1 MRLFRT
7 AVCIVFV
14 AVTVLFGFLHIK
26 DKITSDSSVPVI
38 TVDNELTEVSVKVTD
53 EGLLEGV
60 TAYDEK
66 DKDLTDKIII
76 ESVSKFTEYGVCRV
90 TYAVCDSDNHV
101 ATATKKI
108 KYTDYKSPQFYA
120 NESLC
125 FSDKQNIDLSG
136 IIGVNDCIDGD
147 ISDNLILTTQNL
159 TPREAGEYSV
169 QATVTNGRGDTA
181 TLDIPIIVES
191 KEAGA
196 PDIKLSEYIV
206 YTDLNKKINPQK
218 YISEVLDENGEK
230 TDADVSVKSSVNYSK
245 AGVYTVDFYANGNNG
260 SKGHTFMTVVVGGD
274 KNEQK

>member
-1 MRLFRT
+1 MRLFRI
-7 AVCIVFV
+7 AVCIAFV

-26 DKITSDSSVPVI
+26 DKITSDLSVPVI
-38 TVDNELTEVSVKVTD
+38 TVDSELTEVSVNVTD

-76 ESVSKFTEYGVCRV
+76 ESVSKFTEYGVCKV

-108 KYTDYKSPQFYA
+108 KYTNYKSPQFYA
-120 NESLC
+120 NDSLC
-125 FSDKQNIDLSG
+125 FSDRQAIDLSG

-147 ISDNLILTTQNL
+147 ISDNMILTTQNL

-181 TLDIPIIVES
+181 TLDIPIIIETKSVE
-191 KEAGA
+191 A

-206 YTDLNKKINPQK
+206 YTDINKRINTQK
-218 YISEVLDENGEK
+218 YITEVLDKNGEK
-230 TDADVSVKSSVNYSK
+230 IDADVRVKSSVNYSK
-245 AGVYTVDFYANGNNG
+245 AGVYTVDFYAGDGNGNE
-260 SKGHTFMTVVVGGD
+260 GHTFMTVVVGGG

>member
-7 AVCIVFV
+7 AVCVVFV

-26 DKITSDSSVPVI
+26 DKLTSDSSVPVI
-38 TVDNELTEVSVKVTD
+38 TVDSELTEVSVKVTD

-76 ESVSKFTEYGVCRV
+76 ESVSKFTEYGICKV

-108 KYTDYKSPQFYA
+108 KYIDYKSPQFYA
-120 NESLC
+120 NASLC
-125 FSDKQNIDLSG
+125 FSDKQSIDLSG
-136 IIGVNDCIDGD
+136 LIGVNDCIDGD
-147 ISDNLILTTQNL
+147 ISGNMILTTQNL
-159 TPREAGEYSV
+159 TPREIGEYSV

-181 TLDIPIIVES
+181 TLDIPIIIES
-191 KEAGA
+191 KDVDA
-196 PDIKLSEYIV
+196 PDIELSEYIV
-206 YTDLNKKINPQK
+206 YTDLNKKINPKK
-218 YISEVLDENGEK
+218 YISEIVDKNGEK
-230 TDADVSVKSSVNYSK
+230 IDADVSVKSSVNYSK
-245 AGVYTVDFYANGNNG
+245 AGVYTVDFYADDGNGNE
-260 SKGHTFMTVVVGGD
+260 GHTFMTVVVGGG